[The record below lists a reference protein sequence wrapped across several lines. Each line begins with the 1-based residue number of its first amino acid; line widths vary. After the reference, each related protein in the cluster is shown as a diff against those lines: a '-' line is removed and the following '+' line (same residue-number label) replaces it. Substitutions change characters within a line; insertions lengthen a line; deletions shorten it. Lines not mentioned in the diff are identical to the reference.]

1 VWSFFSDEE
10 KTVWRDDI
18 LDDVPRLLESFCRHS
33 LFFLSPPRI
42 LQVLPQLRVT
52 ILLKHPQILLSGG
65 GNSSRRKLA
74 WSGKK
79 STAFGGI
86 LSKQIRS
93 RLRKCFLAAT
103 GFLPCEKNFGYR
115 FLQVVHWCKC
125 FCSDLRSSALVQMFQ
140 SRFYSSW
147 DFFYG
152 LSSRGLLLV
161 NGQTRCFL
169 FQQLWR
175 STIPR
180 NLH

>member
-1 VWSFFSDEE
+1 
-10 KTVWRDDI
+10 
-18 LDDVPRLLESFCRHS
+18 
-33 LFFLSPPRI
+33 
-42 LQVLPQLRVT
+42 VLPQLRVT
-52 ILLKHPQILLSGG
+52 ILLKHPQILLSSGG
-65 GNSSRRKLA
+65 SSRRRKLT
-74 WSGKK
+74 WSGKN
-79 STAFGGI
+79 STVFGGI

-103 GFLPCEKNFGYR
+103 GFLPCAKNFGYR
-115 FLQVVHWCKC
+115 FLQIMHWWKC

-175 STIPR
+175 STILR